1 MPEKPLRVLHVD
13 DQHLWR
19 STVCDYLTLFGDY
32 EITSAESGEEAL
44 EILRIKPFD
53 IIISD
58 YQMPEMNGI
67 EFLHHVRTRGTSTPF
82 IFLSGIRQED
92 IEQEAKGSD
101 VDFYVIKTGDPSQVF
116 SDLSQKIHLAIARY
130 ATVQALMNKQMEDFG
145 PSSFLS
151 G

>member
-19 STVCDYLTLFGDY
+19 STVSDYLTLFGDY
-32 EITSAESGEEAL
+32 DITSAESGEQAL
-44 EILRIKPFD
+44 DILRTNPFD

-67 EFLHHVRTRGTSTPF
+67 EFLHHLRKRGETTPF

-92 IEQEAKGSD
+92 IESEAKESG
-101 VDFYVIKTGDPSQVF
+101 VDFYVFKTGDPSLVF

-130 ATVQALMNKQMEDFG
+130 ATVQALRNKQMEDSG
-145 PSSFLS
+145 SPSFI
-151 G
+151 

>member
-1 MPEKPLRVLHVD
+1 MPEKPVRVLHVD

-19 STVCDYLTLFGDY
+19 STVSDYLTLFGDY
-32 EITSAESGEEAL
+32 EITSAESGEQAL
-44 EILRIKPFD
+44 EVLRTTPFD

-67 EFLHHVRTRGTSTPF
+67 EFLHLVRKRGTSTPF

-92 IEQEAKGSD
+92 IEGEARESG

-116 SDLSQKIHLAIARY
+116 SVLNEKIQQAIARY
-130 ATVQALMNKQMEDFG
+130 TTVQAVMKNQVKDSV
-145 PSSFLS
+145 PSSFL
-151 G
+151 